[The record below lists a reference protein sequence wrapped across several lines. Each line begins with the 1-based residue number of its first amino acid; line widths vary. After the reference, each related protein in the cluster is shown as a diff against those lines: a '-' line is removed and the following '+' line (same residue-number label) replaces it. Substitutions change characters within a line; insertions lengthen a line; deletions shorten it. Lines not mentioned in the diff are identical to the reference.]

1 MTMSDGDHEGAA
13 ICIGIC
19 CVIPI
24 VIILVFV
31 FAGEQIM
38 QGWQDRISS
47 WMEEQGIEVPGFEP
61 TLLLGVLSLL
71 GALIVISY
79 HNKFKKKK
87 E

>member
-61 TLLLGVLSLL
+61 VLFLSVFGVLALL
-71 GALIVISY
+71 TILRY
-79 HNKFKKKK
+79 HLKHKRNQ
-87 E
+87 